1 MEFKRNTDNYIN
13 QMDDV
18 RKFLKNNPD
27 IVAVPGTDSL
37 RLYFE
42 GKQLLFVKD
51 GKWKKYSNKYDKYIK
66 GYLKDDNLFWQKNMD
81 KKDCYTDPETLKGIK
96 AGYSKGLSIDM
107 ERKSEQLIA
116 KRYQSF
122 NPDEYSVCEMETTIP
137 KGDLRG
143 TTRGEGKQAE
153 VDLIAICPD
162 KKSILLIEYKCQQG
176 TTTRGIGKSLE
187 KWNIEVQK
195 KNGKNI
201 GEDKNVVAHFKD
213 YLAILEACK
222 NKQFVKELIK
232 SYNYMAQLKKQ
243 PLINITDGSD
253 ELKEYVQNMR
263 ILFLFTNKPM
273 EGVEG
278 KNNLTENLYKNARD
292 YLIKCKE
299 MYRTEL
305 TGKKK
310 KAEYID
316 NAENTRCLAAVS
328 PEKVN
333 LNDKLFTTIE
343 TLKYPNS

>member
-51 GKWKKYSNKYDKYIK
+51 GKWKKYSKGYDDYIK
-66 GYLKDDNLFWQKNMD
+66 KYVKDDNLFW
-81 KKDCYTDPETLKGIK
+81 KKGKEKKECFLDPETLKGIK
-96 AGYSKGLSIDM
+96 AGFCEGLAIDK

-116 KRYQSF
+116 MKYQSYK
-122 NPDEYSVCEMETTIP
+122 PDRYSVCDMEATIP
-137 KGDLRG
+137 KGDLKG

-153 VDLIAICPD
+153 IDLIAICPE
-162 KKSILLIEYKCQQG
+162 KKSILLIEYKCQQPAITSG
-176 TTTRGIGKSLE
+176 VRESLD
-187 KWNIEVQK
+187 KWNVDVKIKDGKTIGEK
-195 KNGKNI
+195 KNI
-201 GEDKNVVAHFKD
+201 VAHFKD
-213 YLAILEACK
+213 YLAILEGCK
-222 NKQFVKELIK
+222 NERFVKELIK

-316 NAENTRCLAAVS
+316 NAEYTRCLAAVS